1 MFSCCHQ
8 LFGDRFSTEPVTI
21 RITSNENVYYVI
33 LCSANNNAL
42 KAKRKTITLNDV
54 YSALEDM
61 EFEDFVD
68 PLQAQLAGIY

>member
-1 MFSCCHQ
+1 M
-8 LFGDRFSTEPVTI
+8 
-21 RITSNENVYYVI
+21 
-33 LCSANNNAL
+33 

-68 PLQAQLAGIY
+68 PLQAQLAGILVVLLL